1 MSQPLLHHEVFAMC
15 RQLLDAGDNPS
26 RKNRSTVETKKLLKF
41 PVSLTLS
48 QMAEQQALGT
58 PQRGVPP
65 CLREGAPSYQGLS
78 IWSGLLADSKL
89 FSGNGRKS

>member
-15 RQLLDAGDNPS
+15 HQLLDAGDDPS
-26 RKNRSTVETKKLLKF
+26 RNNRSTMETKKLLKF

-48 QMAEQQALGT
+48 QRAAEQALGT

-65 CLREGAPSYQGLS
+65 SLREGAPSDQGLS
-78 IWSGLLADSKL
+78 IWSRLLANSKL